1 MIQKQ
6 ISLIWFSTMRRNIR
20 LDIGFDALTART
32 KRAWRFDGRE
42 GIGKFVKRHGPSVTL
57 PLQHQVHVFCDP
69 H

>member
-1 MIQKQ
+1 
-6 ISLIWFSTMRRNIR
+6 MRRNIR

-57 PLQHQVHVFCDP
+57 PLQHRVHVFCDP